1 MNEELVEAAHH
12 AGAQLL
18 ARGWRLV
25 TAESCTGGLIAA
37 AITEIAGSSTWFE
50 RGFITYTNESKQEL
64 VDVQAATLARFG
76 AVSEQTVRE
85 MALGALTHSQADIA
99 LAVSGIAGPS
109 GGTALKPVGMVCL
122 ACAWRTG
129 LNRTGEVQVEC
140 HTKHFAGDR
149 SAVRQAA
156 TLLALQLIS
165 LKANSQVIDI
175 TP

>member
-1 MNEELVEAAHH
+1 VNEELVEAARH
-12 AGAQLL
+12 AGAQLH
-18 ARGWRLV
+18 ARGWKLV
-25 TAESCTGGLIAA
+25 TAESCTGGLVAA
-37 AITEIAGSSTWFE
+37 AITEIASSSAWFE

-64 VDVQAATLARFG
+64 VDVQTATLARFG

-85 MALGALTHSQADIA
+85 MALGALTHSGADISI
-99 LAVSGIAGPS
+99 AVSGIAGPS
-109 GGTALKPVGMVCL
+109 GGTPHKPVGMVCF

-140 HTKHFAGDR
+140 RTNHFAGDR
-149 SAVRQAA
+149 AAVRQAA
-156 TLLALQLIS
+156 ALLALQLIS